1 MKIAEALQER
11 AALAKKIDR
20 ISVRLNSNAV
30 VQEGEKP
37 QEDPAMLMKELNESV
52 AQLEKLISDIN
63 LANCKTIVNGKSLTE
78 HIAHKDCL
86 VKKISVLQ
94 SLEANSNNLARRASH
109 SEIKIFA
116 TIDASDL
123 QKQIDSLSKELR
135 LTDNLIQE
143 TNWKTEI

>member
-20 ISVRLNSNAV
+20 ISVRLNSNAL

>member
-20 ISVRLNSNAV
+20 ISVRLNSNAL

-94 SLEANSNNLARRASH
+94 SLEHNSNNLARRASH

>member
-20 ISVRLNSNAV
+20 ISVRLNSNAL

-37 QEDPAMLMKELNESV
+37 QEDPAMLMNELNESV

-63 LANCKTIVNGKSLTE
+63 IANCKTIVNGKSLTE

-94 SLEANSNNLARRASH
+94 SLEQNSNNLARRAFH
-109 SEIKIFA
+109 SEIKILA

>member
-20 ISVRLNSNAV
+20 ISVRLNSNAL

-37 QEDPAMLMKELNESV
+37 QEDPAMLMNELNESV
-52 AQLEKLISDIN
+52 AQLEKLISDVN

-94 SLEANSNNLARRASH
+94 SLEQNSNNLARRASH